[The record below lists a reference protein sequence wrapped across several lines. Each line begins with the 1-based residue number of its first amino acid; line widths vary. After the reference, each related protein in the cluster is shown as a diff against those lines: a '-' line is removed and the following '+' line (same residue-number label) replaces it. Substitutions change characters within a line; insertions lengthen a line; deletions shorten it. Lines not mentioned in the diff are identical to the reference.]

1 MRESTKCCSTC
12 GESIPSDAFK
22 CPYCGAVNP
31 KGKRG
36 KELQVVEETFEERL
50 ERWRYDQ
57 GLTQVFIAG
66 LIAAL
71 NLITYLIFPIL
82 FFQPPALLM
91 LIVVIVL
98 FFGVLLNYLMS

>member
-57 GLTQVFIAG
+57 GP
-66 LIAAL
+66 
-71 NLITYLIFPIL
+71 YLICPIL
-82 FFQPPALLM
+82 FFSPIGLLG

-98 FFGVLLNYLMS
+98 FFGILLDYLMS

>member
-22 CPYCGAVNP
+22 CPCCGAVNP

-57 GLTQVFIAG
+57 GLTQVFVAG
-66 LIAAL
+66 VMTVVVLIP
-71 NLITYLIFPIL
+71 YLICPIL
-82 FFQPPALLM
+82 FFSPIGLLG
-91 LIVVIVL
+91 LILVIVL